1 MALIDCGGKRSCAC
15 TLYSILS
22 SVIFGIVAVILRL
35 CGLVAFQPAF
45 LWVLLIVSLV
55 YLAVLI
61 AAPAY
66 GNHLRECKCKCT
78 ILNTLLAGILGT
90 VVFSGLLLG
99 LGCIKWTV
107 LSAVL
112 GGLLIAFFSLTI
124 TNTACF
130 VKCLAFCEK

>member
-1 MALIDCGGKRSCAC
+1 MALIDCGGKRRCAC

-22 SVIFGIVAVILRL
+22 SVIFGIVAVILHL

-45 LWVLLIVSLV
+45 LWVLLVVSLT

-61 AAPAY
+61 AALTY
-66 GNHLRECKCKCT
+66 GNHLRECKCT

-90 VVFSGLLLG
+90 ILSSALLLG

-107 LSAVL
+107 LSAIL
-112 GGLLIAFFSLTI
+112 GGLLIAFFSLTV

-130 VKCLAFCEK
+130 VKCLALCEK

>member
-1 MALIDCGGKRSCAC
+1 MALIDCGGKRRCTC

-22 SVIFGIVAVILRL
+22 SVILGIVAVILRL

-45 LWVLLIVSLV
+45 LWVLLVVSLV

-66 GNHLRECKCKCT
+66 GNHLRECKCT

-112 GGLLIAFFSLTI
+112 GGLLIAFFSLMV

>member
-15 TLYSILS
+15 TLYSIFS

-55 YLAVLI
+55 YLTVLI

-66 GNHLRECKCKCT
+66 GNHLRECKCT

-112 GGLLIAFFSLTI
+112 GGLLIAFFSLMV

>member
-15 TLYSILS
+15 TLYSIFS

-45 LWVLLIVSLV
+45 LWVLLVVSLV

-66 GNHLRECKCKCT
+66 GNHLRECKCT

-112 GGLLIAFFSLTI
+112 GGLLIAFFSLMV